1 MKKICLILLTVALLL
16 TCAACGQPTESVGSS
31 GGERL
36 EGELSELLAEV
47 TKDATDPELS
57 LLETEVTE
65 ENFSWFLFIDPIEGA
80 EAIVSEPAIGS
91 IAHCVALLRVPDSV
105 DAEEVRT
112 EIEEKLDPRK
122 WVCVEAEKT
131 AVLRRGNLILMA
143 MSDRGTVDKVVENF
157 NALP

>member
-1 MKKICLILLTVALLL
+1 MKKVCLILLTVVLLL
-16 TCAACGQPTESVGSS
+16 TCAACGQPAAESGDDNVEGS
-31 GGERL
+31 
-36 EGELSELLAEV
+36 LSELLAEV

-131 AVLRRGNLILMA
+131 AVLRRGNVILMA
-143 MSDRGTVDKVVENF
+143 MSNRDTVDKVVENF

>member
-1 MKKICLILLTVALLL
+1 MKKGILVLLAALLL
-16 TCAACGQPTESVGSS
+16 LACAACGQPAGSD
-31 GGERL
+31 GEQNI
-36 EGELSELLAEV
+36 EGSLSELLSQV

-65 ENFSWFLFIDPIEGA
+65 ETFPGFLFIEPIEGA

-91 IAHCVALLRVPDSV
+91 IPHCVALLRVPDSV
-105 DAEEVRT
+105 DAEEVRG
-112 EIEEKLDPRK
+112 EIEKNLDPRK

-143 MSDRGTVDKVVENF
+143 MSDTDTVNKVVSNF
-157 NALP
+157 NALG